1 MRLRRLDLIRYG
13 RFTDSSLEL
22 PRSQPDFHIVVGPN
36 EAGKSTVRSAIGDLL
51 FGIPSRSTLN
61 FVHEYGSMRIGAVLE
76 RDGEELEVRRRK
88 GNRDTLLAADDS
100 RMPSGEQALSPFLHG
115 ADRSF
120 FERMFSLDHL
130 LLRAGG
136 RDILQGDGDDASQ
149 KLFAAG
155 SGIQG
160 LQRRLKSLEDE
171 AAGLWT
177 IRRAKDRKFYIAE
190 DKLKAADSQRREN
203 TVSADRWRELQ
214 RAYAD
219 RQSEHDRL
227 QARIGQAERELTKLA
242 RIRRVAR
249 NIARKSSLE
258 REIEGLGS
266 VADLPEGSAERL
278 RNAEEQC
285 RRASLLLKA
294 ERSKLD
300 KAKAER
306 ASIQWDKALLGRK
319 GEIES
324 LHQQRVQ
331 VKKGIA
337 DLPGL
342 KRKLEEERQKLVGMA
357 PDCGWDGLDAD
368 AIVERIPQR
377 SQLGPTRTM
386 LADWSD
392 KSARAESAQTAAMEA
407 ASHSDKI
414 RAALAAIGAPRDM
427 RDLAALVAAAT
438 KEHGGIGALVASAL
452 AETTEARAEVDRI
465 FAAMDPLPDSIE
477 GALKLVPPGVEAVQD
492 WRDRHHELDQ
502 RLRAEREQLASQLK
516 DRASAAVSVSQLAD
530 EGEPTTLKEV
540 LNARKSRDARW
551 SELRKRFIDEG
562 GRLATAGSGPA
573 GDPQQLADSYQDAV
587 AQADRLGDLRSDRAE
602 STAKLAEARRR
613 VAVVESEL
621 AGIQTEVGRLEQ
633 QEQQMAAEWSEL
645 WKGLPFEPAGP
656 DRMLAWLAL
665 RDKLSDAVTRSSKAD
680 RRLAGLRDQEAEAV
694 QALADELRKLGEDCD
709 GLVDQRLAM
718 VLERANAVRAANDSV
733 AESRSKLE
741 SDLRSATEDE
751 EAKKSLLQSERSQL
765 RHLEHDWAALAAK
778 LAIDPEAS
786 PREATG
792 LLGAFDAMREVA
804 SRVRDLRSDRI
815 EKIERDIRRFS
826 AEAQA
831 LARAVA
837 PELGEQDPGEALD
850 ELKSRLES
858 SEREHFAAQ
867 VKDREIHELEQ
878 QIQERD
884 TERQVSEAAIS
895 DLRAQA
901 GASDIDGLWAEIKKA
916 DQKRSLS
923 ESLASVTDTILEDG
937 DGLSIERLMEE
948 CSGADMDEIAQR
960 ERALASATEE
970 SRSGF
975 LASRD
980 SLRDAREA
988 FDSVGGSDAAA
999 RAEGARQSALAEIQE
1014 IAEQFIQMR
1023 SAACLLRW
1031 AIERYR
1037 SERQGPMLRRAG
1049 ELFCELT
1056 LGSFQHLEVDYNDQ
1070 DQAQIVGCRR
1080 SGERVPTGGMSDGSS
1095 DQLYLALRVAALE
1108 DYLQQSPQ
1116 MPFVA
1121 DDLFINFDDARAA
1134 AGFRVLA
1141 GLAQRCQVIFFTHHH
1156 HLARLAQGSL
1166 DFPVRVLPIGS

>member
-22 PRSQPDFHIVVGPN
+22 PRGEPDLHIVVGPN
-36 EAGKSTVRSAIGDLL
+36 EAGKSTVRSAVGDLL
-51 FGIPSRSTLN
+51 FGIPTRSTLN
-61 FVHEYGSMRIGAVLE
+61 FVHDYGSMRIGAVLE

-88 GNRDTLLAADDS
+88 GNRDTLLAADDT
-100 RMPSGEQALSPFLHG
+100 RLRSGEQALSPFLQG

-136 RDILQGDGDDASQ
+136 RDILQGGGDDASE

-155 SGIQG
+155 AGIQG

-177 IRRAKDRKFYIAE
+177 VRRSKDRKFYIAE

-219 RQSEHDRL
+219 RQGEHDQL
-227 QARIGQAERELTKLA
+227 HAQIDQAERELTKLA

-249 NIARKSSLE
+249 NAARKSSLE

-266 VADLPEGSAERL
+266 VAELPEGSADRL

-294 ERSKLD
+294 ERSKLE

-306 ASIQWDKALLGRK
+306 DSIQWDQVVLGRK
-319 GEIES
+319 GEIDS
-324 LHQQRVQ
+324 LHQQRIQ

-342 KRKLEEERQKLVGMA
+342 KRKLEEEQQKLAGMA
-357 PDCGWDGLDAD
+357 PDCGWDGLGAD
-368 AIVERIPQR
+368 AIVEKIPHR
-377 SQLGPTRTM
+377 SQLGQTRTM

-392 KSARAESAQTAAMEA
+392 KSARVESTQAAAREA
-407 ASHSDKI
+407 VSHLEKA
-414 RAALAAIGAPRDM
+414 RAAFEAIGAPRDV
-427 RDLAALVAAAT
+427 RDLAALLAAAT
-438 KEHGGIGALVASAL
+438 KEHGGIGALVASAHT
-452 AETTEARAEVDRI
+452 ETAEARAEVDRI
-465 FAAMDPLPDSIE
+465 YAAMEPLPDSIE
-477 GALKLVPPGVEAVQD
+477 GAVRLVTPSMEEVQD
-492 WRDRHHELDQ
+492 WRDRHHELEQ

-516 DRASAAVSVSQLAD
+516 ERARAAESVSQLAA
-530 EGEPTTLKEV
+530 EGEPITLKEV
-540 LNARKSRDARW
+540 LSARKSRDTQW
-551 SELRKRFIDEG
+551 SGLRKRFIDDG
-562 GRLATAGSGPA
+562 GRPVADGSDPV
-573 GDPQQLADSYQDAV
+573 GDPQLLADSYQDAV
-587 AQADRLGDLRSDRAE
+587 AQADRLGDLRSDMAE
-602 STAKLAEARRR
+602 STAKLAESRRR

-621 AGIQTEVGRLEQ
+621 AGTQTEVNRLQ
-633 QEQQMAAEWSEL
+633 QQDQQMVAEWREL
-645 WKGLPFEPAGP
+645 WKGLPFEPGGP
-656 DRMLAWLAL
+656 DRMLAWIAL
-665 RDKLSDAVTRSSKAD
+665 RDKLSEAVARSSKAD
-680 RRLAGLRDQEAEAV
+680 RRLASLRDQEAEAV
-694 QALADELRKLGEDCD
+694 QILADELKKLGEDGD
-709 GLVDQRLAM
+709 GLIDQRLAM
-718 VLERANAVRAANDSV
+718 VLERANAVRAANESV
-733 AESRSKLE
+733 AESRRKLE
-741 SDLRSATEDE
+741 SDLGSATEDA
-751 EAKKSLLQSERSQL
+751 EAKQSLLRSERSQL
-765 RHLEHDWAALAAK
+765 QQLQRDWAALAAK

-786 PREATG
+786 PREATR

-804 SRVRDLRSDRI
+804 SRIRDLRSDRI
-815 EKIERDIRRFS
+815 EKIERDIHRFS

-837 PELGEQDPGEALD
+837 PDLGGEDPSEAAD

-858 SEREHFAAQ
+858 AEREQFAAQ
-867 VKDREIHELEQ
+867 AKVREIRELEQ
-878 QIQERD
+878 QIHERD

-901 GASDIDGLWAEIKKA
+901 GARDIDELWAEIKKA
-916 DQKRSLS
+916 DQKRSLR
-923 ESLASVTDTILEDG
+923 ESLARVTDTILEDG
-937 DGLSIERLMEE
+937 DGLSMERLMEE
-948 CSGADMDEIAQR
+948 CADADMDEIAQR
-960 ERALASATEE
+960 ERALASAIED
-970 SRSGF
+970 SRSSF
-975 LASRD
+975 LAARD

-988 FDSVGGSDAAA
+988 FDNVGGSDAAA
-999 RAEGARQSALAEIQE
+999 MAEGARQGALAEIQE

-1023 SAACLLRW
+1023 AAACLLRW

-1049 ELFCELT
+1049 ELFSALT
-1056 LGSFQHLEVDYNDQ
+1056 LGSFQHLEVDYNEQ
-1070 DQAQIVGCRR
+1070 DQAQIVGCRQ
-1080 SGERVPTGGMSDGSS
+1080 SGERVPTSGMSDGSS

-1116 MPFVA
+1116 LPFVA

-1134 AGFRVLA
+1134 AGFEVLA
-1141 GLAQRCQVIFFTHHH
+1141 GLARRCQVIFFTHHD
-1156 HLARLAQGSL
+1156 HLAELAQQSL

>member
-22 PRSQPDFHIVVGPN
+22 PRGEPDLHIVVGPN
-36 EAGKSTVRSAIGDLL
+36 EAGKSTVRSAVGDLL
-51 FGIPSRSTLN
+51 FGIPSRSPLN
-61 FVHEYGSMRIGAVLE
+61 FVHDYGSMRVGAVLE
-76 RDGEELEVRRRK
+76 QDGEALEVRRRK

-100 RMPSGEQALSPFLHG
+100 RLPSGEQALIPFLRG

-120 FERMFSLDHL
+120 FERMFSLDHVR
-130 LLRAGG
+130 LRAGG
-136 RDILQGDGDDASQ
+136 RDILQGSGDDASQ

-160 LQRRLKSLEDE
+160 LQRRLKNLEDE
-171 AAGLWT
+171 AAALWT
-177 IRRAKDRKFYIAE
+177 IRRSKDRKFYIAE

-219 RQSEHDRL
+219 RQREHDRL
-227 QARIGQAERELTKLA
+227 HAQIDKAERELKKLA

-249 NIARKSSLE
+249 NIARKSRLE
-258 REIEGLGS
+258 RDIEDLGS
-266 VADLPEGSAERL
+266 VAELPEGSADRL
-278 RNAEEQC
+278 SNAEEQC

-306 ASIQWDKALLGRK
+306 ASIQWDQLLLGRK

-324 LHQQRVQ
+324 LHQQRIQ

-342 KRKLEEERQKLVGMA
+342 KRKLEEEQHKLVSMA

-368 AIVERIPQR
+368 SIVERIPHR
-377 SQLGPTRTM
+377 SQLGQTRTM

-392 KSARAESAQTAAMEA
+392 KSARVESAQTAASEA
-407 ASHSDKI
+407 ASHSDKV
-414 RAALAAIGAPRDM
+414 RAAFEAIGTPRDM
-427 RDLAALVAAAT
+427 RDLTALVAAAT
-438 KEHGGIGALVASAL
+438 KEHAGIGALVASAHS
-452 AETTEARAEVDRI
+452 AATEARAEADRI
-465 FAAMDPLPDSIE
+465 YAAMDPQPDSIE
-477 GALKLVPPGVEAVQD
+477 SAVTLVPPSAEEVQD

-502 RLRAEREQLASQLK
+502 RLRAAHEQLASQRK
-516 DRASAAVSVSQLAD
+516 ERASAAASASQLAA
-530 EGEPTTLKEV
+530 EGEPITLKEV
-540 LNARKSRDARW
+540 LNARKSRDTQW
-551 SELRKRFIDEG
+551 SELRKRFIDAG
-562 GRLATAGSGPA
+562 GRLATAGSDPA
-573 GDPQQLADSYQDAV
+573 GDPQQLAESYQGAV

-621 AGIQTEVGRLEQ
+621 AGIQTEVDRLQ
-633 QEQQMAAEWSEL
+633 LQGQQMAGEWSEL
-645 WKGLPFEPAGP
+645 WKALPFEPAGP

-665 RDKLSDAVTRSSKAD
+665 RDKLSEAATRSSKAD
-680 RRLAGLRDQEAEAV
+680 RRLASLRDQEAQAV
-694 QALADELRKLGEDCD
+694 RSLTDELNELGEDCA
-709 GLVDQRLAM
+709 GLTHQRLAV
-718 VLERANAVRAANDSV
+718 VLERANAVLAANDGV
-733 AESRSKLE
+733 VESRRKLE

-751 EAKKSLLQSERSQL
+751 EARKSLLQSERSQL
-765 RHLEHDWAALAAK
+765 QQLQRDWAALAAK
-778 LAIDPEAS
+778 LAIDPKAS
-786 PREATG
+786 PREATR
-792 LLGAFDAMREVA
+792 LLGAFDVMREVA
-804 SRVRDLRSDRI
+804 SRIRDMRSERI
-815 EKIERDIRRFS
+815 EKIERDIDRFS
-826 AEAQA
+826 TEARA
-831 LARAVA
+831 LARVVA
-837 PELGEQDPGEALD
+837 PEVGEQDPGKAVD

-858 SEREHFAAQ
+858 SERERFAAG
-867 VKDREIHELEQ
+867 VKDREIQALEQ
-878 QIQERD
+878 QIHELD
-884 TERQVSEAAIS
+884 TERQVAEAAIS

-901 GASDIDGLWAEIKKA
+901 GASDIDGLRAEIEKA
-916 DQKRSLS
+916 DQRRSLR
-923 ESLASVTDTILEDG
+923 ESLARVTDTILEDG
-937 DGLSIERLMEE
+937 DGLSMERLMEE
-948 CSGADMDEIAQR
+948 CSGADMDDIAQR
-960 ERALASATEE
+960 ERALASATED
-970 SRSGF
+970 SRGSF

-999 RAEGARQSALAEIQE
+999 IAESARQSALAEIQE
-1014 IAEQFIQMR
+1014 VAEQFVQTR

-1049 ELFCELT
+1049 ELFSALT
-1056 LGSFQHLEVDYNDQ
+1056 LGSFQHLEVDYNEQ
-1070 DQAQIVGCRR
+1070 DQAQIVGCRP
-1080 SGERVPTGGMSDGSS
+1080 SGERVPTSGMSDGSS

-1108 DYLQQSPQ
+1108 DYLQHSPQ

-1134 AGFRVLA
+1134 AGLRVLA
-1141 GLAQRCQVIFFTHHH
+1141 GLAQRCQVIFFTHHD
-1156 HLARLAQGSL
+1156 HLAELARESL
-1166 DFPVRVLPIGS
+1166 DFPVRVLPIGT